1 MQIMA
6 TNNWCSAEDID
17 AYNGDLVVAVTGVFV
32 CNKILTENNMI
43 LLVDSFRLDPKQ
55 TRLKSCYKREM
66 AHLSFL
72 PQTDSLERKK
82 LDDERERRGAL
93 TATRSK
99 RGGNSVSLMVARNT
113 VGLNYTKN
121 VIS

>member
-6 TNNWCSAEDID
+6 TNNWCPAEDID
-17 AYNGDLVVAVTGVFV
+17 AYNSDLVVAVTGVFV
-32 CNKILTENNMI
+32 CNKILTKNNMI
-43 LLVDSFRLDPKQ
+43 LLVDSVRLDPKQ

-93 TATRSK
+93 DSDEEQKGRQ
-99 RGGNSVSLMVARNT
+99 
-113 VGLNYTKN
+113 
-121 VIS
+121 